1 MKKRHK
7 FMANKNTLKCNK
19 QNNIVTSLSI
29 NNGVQCFI
37 CDFLIYLV

>member
-19 QNNIVTSLSI
+19 QNNIVTLTKYNCI
-29 NNGVQCFI
+29 
-37 CDFLIYLV
+37 

>member
-1 MKKRHK
+1 MKKRYK
-7 FMANKNTLKCNK
+7 FMANKITLKCNK

-37 CDFLIYLV
+37 L

>member
-7 FMANKNTLKCNK
+7 FMANKNTLKRNK

-37 CDFLIYLV
+37 L